1 MEKSKHNKTRRAT
14 LRDHGESKVKSDL
27 GDRIGKFAIAHQ
39 RAATA
44 SVLIAAAAALV
55 ALYAAARTRMGA
67 FPCGM
72 DFLAAAVLVAFLLML
87 RWQLH
92 YVLFI
97 SRTISQDRLT
107 GTLNSAAF
115 MSRMEEL
122 VSNPANRC
130 ALFMID
136 IDEFKSIN
144 DTYGH
149 PVGDG
154 IIRAVAARLRHVV
167 RAGDLISRL
176 GGDEFAVLLV
186 NVAGYRF
193 TDGFLSRLNRVMS
206 EPIDV
211 DGRKISCKLSVG
223 FASSPLDAIS
233 AKELYRA
240 ADASM
245 YAQKKAHQKAAV
257 QAQVTAGTEVKKSR
271 G

>member
-1 MEKSKHNKTRRAT
+1 MKSNLGEK
-14 LRDHGESKVKSDL
+14 V
-27 GDRIGKFAIAHQ
+27 GKFAIAHQ
-39 RAATA
+39 NAATA
-44 SVLIAAAAALV
+44 IILLAAAAVLA
-55 ALYAAARTRMGA
+55 ALYAAARIHMA
-67 FPCGM
+67 DFPYGM
-72 DFLAAAVLVAFLLML
+72 DLLAAAVLVAFLLML

-92 YVLFI
+92 YMLFL

-115 MSRMEEL
+115 MSRMDEL

-154 IIRAVAARLRHVV
+154 IIRGVAARLRHVV
-167 RAGDLISRL
+167 RAGDLIARL

-206 EPIDV
+206 EPIEV

-245 YAQKKAHQKAAV
+245 YAQKKARQKAAV
-257 QAQVTAGTEVKKSR
+257 NAQLAAGAEVRSSR

>member
-1 MEKSKHNKTRRAT
+1 MERT
-14 LRDHGESKVKSDL
+14 KVKSGL
-27 GDRIGKFAIAHQ
+27 GERIGKFAFAH
-39 RAATA
+39 RVAATA
-44 SVLIAAAAALV
+44 IALGAAAAVLIA
-55 ALYAAARTRMGA
+55 LYVAARTHIEP

-72 DFLAAAVLVAFLLML
+72 DFLAAVVLVLFLVML
-87 RWQLH
+87 RVQLN
-92 YVLFI
+92 YTLFI

-107 GTLNSAAF
+107 GTLNSTAF
-115 MSRMEEL
+115 MARMDEL

-154 IIRAVAARLRHVV
+154 IIRGVAQRLRHVV
-167 RAGDLISRL
+167 RSGDLIARL
-176 GGDEFAVLLV
+176 GGDEFAILLV

-206 EPIDV
+206 EPFDI
-211 DGRKISCKLSVG
+211 DGRRISCKLSVG
-223 FASSPLDAIS
+223 FATSPLDAIS

-245 YAQKKAHQKAAV
+245 YAQKKGRQKAAV
-257 QAQVTAGTEVKKSR
+257 DAQIAAGTEVKKSR
-271 G
+271 I

>member
-1 MEKSKHNKTRRAT
+1 M
-14 LRDHGESKVKSDL
+14 KSDP
-27 GDRIGKFAIAHQ
+27 GEKIGKFVCAH
-39 RAATA
+39 RGAVTAAA
-44 SVLIAAAAALV
+44 LAAAAAVL
-55 ALYAAARTRMGA
+55 ASLYVLARQRGTGS
-67 FPCGM
+67 FPCAM
-72 DFLAAAVLVAFLLML
+72 DFLAAAVLVAFLIML

-92 YVLFI
+92 YALFI
-97 SRTISQDRLT
+97 SHSFSQDRLT
-107 GTLNSAAF
+107 GTLNSTAF
-115 MSRMEEL
+115 MTKMDEL

-154 IIRAVAARLRHVV
+154 IIRGVATRLRHVV
-167 RAGDLISRL
+167 RAGDLIARL
-176 GGDEFAVLLV
+176 GGDEFAILLV

-206 EPIDV
+206 EPIEV
-211 DGRKISCKLSVG
+211 DGRRISCKLSVG

-245 YAQKKAHQKAAV
+245 YAQKKARKQAAV
-257 QAQVTAGTEVKKSR
+257 SAQLAAGTEVR
-271 G
+271 PTRL